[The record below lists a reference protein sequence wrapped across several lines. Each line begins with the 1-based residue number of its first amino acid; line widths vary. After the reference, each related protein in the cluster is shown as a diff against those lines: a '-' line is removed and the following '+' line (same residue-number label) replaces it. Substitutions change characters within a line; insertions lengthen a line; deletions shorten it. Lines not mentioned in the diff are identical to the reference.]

1 MISILEAVSLDP
13 IPCMRPVQENIIVAW
28 AGRDSSPLGC
38 LHLPYWSKKPLDG
51 NGQRMK
57 LSVTV
62 ATMAAAVEFAVLHAA
77 TIALVSGQ
85 NPSCSNFDLSRWGLL
100 NFVAAPQGSSS
111 MPADSEM
118 RDRSRSPQPKGCS
131 KSSKPK
137 GSDKEPKGSGKGQS
151 HHGRSGLE
159 PSVIKLLRAW
169 YAKDWGTVG
178 STCDSIYW
186 SRKNIRDQVG

>member
-13 IPCMRPVQENIIVAW
+13 ILCMRPVQENIIVAW
-28 AGRDSSPLGC
+28 AGCGSNPMGF
-38 LHLPYWSKKPLDG
+38 LHLPYWSSKPLDG

-85 NPSCSNFDLSRWGLL
+85 NPSCTNFDLSRWGLL
-100 NFVAAPQGSSS
+100 DVVAAPQGLSS
-111 MPADSEM
+111 MPAESEM
-118 RDRSRSPQPKGCS
+118 RDRSRSPQPS
-131 KSSKPK
+131 
-137 GSDKEPKGSGKGQS
+137 KGQS
-151 HHGRSGLE
+151 NRRRSGLE

-186 SRKNIRDQVG
+186 SRKNIRDHGG

>member
-1 MISILEAVSLDP
+1 MHEACPGKHHRCMGRMWLESDGMSSLTLLVVEAFGWKWP
-13 IPCMRPVQENIIVAW
+13 A
-28 AGRDSSPLGC
+28 
-38 LHLPYWSKKPLDG
+38 H
-51 NGQRMK
+51 
-57 LSVTV
+57 
-62 ATMAAAVEFAVLHAA
+62 ATIAAAVEFAVLHAA

-100 NFVAAPQGSSS
+100 NLVAAPQGSSS

>member
-28 AGRDSSPLGC
+28 AGREASPLGC

-51 NGQRMK
+51 NGNRMK

-62 ATMAAAVEFAVLHAA
+62 ATIAAAVEFSVLHAA
-77 TIALVSGQ
+77 AVALVSGQ
-85 NPSCSNFDLSRWGLL
+85 NPSCTSFDLSRWGLL
-100 NFVAAPQGSSS
+100 DLAAAPKAISDK
-111 MPADSEM
+111 PNESET
-118 RDRSRSPQPKGCS
+118 RERSRSPQRS
-131 KSSKPK
+131 ESSKPK
-137 GSDKEPKGSGKGQS
+137 GSGGKEPKGSGKPGQS

-169 YAKDWGTVG
+169 YAKDWNTVG
-178 STCDSIYW
+178 SICDSIYW
-186 SRKNIRDQVG
+186 SRKNIRDQVW